1 MILLVV
7 WRQGSRAALYS
18 NHPAFILLQP
28 RRQLSL
34 ERDMDK
40 DKLLDD
46 SIWKPSAKARVHDR
60 ERLKSYR
67 NQTAKGAFALLP
79 LEKWWRD
86 RSEFLESRGY
96 RLRPRFRPGWKPSW
110 MEDDLNPNFCED
122 ARSHKVSLSHSTP
135 SFDANVL

>member
-1 MILLVV
+1 
-7 WRQGSRAALYS
+7 
-18 NHPAFILLQP
+18 
-28 RRQLSL
+28 
-34 ERDMDK
+34 MDK